1 MLHLLQLGTTPA
13 EPGRACRTIGARW
26 KFGPPTP
33 STPALSSR
41 YLRAAI
47 LFLRDSLQ
55 QRDDERMLGTAYRY
69 LVVVILIGLGFGLIA
84 DPELWRSG
92 PQDGSAARGHQARH
106 TEPARAARAADE
118 DEAREDDEDE
128 AWEAD
133 AYGDDTYGDDAY
145 EDDVYE
151 DGSYEDESSA
161 VPLEMIIPAG
171 AHGHFLVE
179 AVVEGTP
186 LAFVVDTGASDVV
199 LSPADAERLGLR
211 ADELRFTRRYQT
223 ANGVV
228 AAAPIT
234 LRELRIGQFSAFDVE
249 ASVNGAPLAV
259 SLLGMSFLRQLRG
272 YEVDN
277 DRLIL
282 RW

>member
-1 MLHLLQLGTTPA
+1 ML
-13 EPGRACRTIGARW
+13 
-26 KFGPPTP
+26 
-33 STPALSSR
+33 S
-41 YLRAAI
+41 
-47 LFLRDSLQ
+47 
-55 QRDDERMLGTAYRY
+55 TAYRY
-69 LVVVILIGLGFGLIA
+69 LAVVILIGLGFGLIA
-84 DPELWRSG
+84 DSELWRSG
-92 PQDGSAARGHQARH
+92 RQDGSVAREHQAR
-106 TEPARAARAADE
+106 TEPGRAAQTAEE
-118 DEAREDDEDE
+118 DEVREDDR
-128 AWEAD
+128 
-133 AYGDDTYGDDAY
+133 DDAW
-145 EDDVYE
+145 
-151 DGSYEDESSA
+151 EDESSA
-161 VPLEMIIPAG
+161 IPLEMIIPAG

-199 LSPADAERLGLR
+199 LTPADAKRLGFR

-228 AAAPIT
+228 AAAPVT